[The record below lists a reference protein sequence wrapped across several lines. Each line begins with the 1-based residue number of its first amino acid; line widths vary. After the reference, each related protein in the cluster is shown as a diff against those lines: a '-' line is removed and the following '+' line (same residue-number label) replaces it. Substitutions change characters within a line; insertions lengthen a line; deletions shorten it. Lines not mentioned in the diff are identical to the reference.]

1 MAMKNAPQMTGE
13 EIPYCAGRPFVGAKQ
28 QEKIAG
34 LLGSE

>member
-1 MAMKNAPQMTGE
+1 MKNEPQMTGRR
-13 EIPYCAGRPFVGAKQ
+13 EIPYCAGRPFVGEKG